1 MTLSENSPT
10 GHVYSLSDFQALIA
24 SARLTYT
31 LPDSVMSV
39 FSMIESNIEIPDF
52 TATPAPPATYSAPKS
67 SGKTYSSPSS
77 FPGKQDARSMKGG
90 HSRNAKG
97 KMEVS
102 SVEDWEM
109 MRNFKTTVIE
119 KKVGVEKTINE
130 IRIKLNK
137 ITGVNYAKQ
146 SEAILAEV
154 AQYIETADLENTPEN
169 TENVEKIA
177 RAIFTIAS
185 SNKFYS
191 EVYADLYGKL
201 MGQFSIFREI
211 LAKFVEEFGGTIST
225 IEYADPEVDYDAFCR
240 VNKANDQRKST
251 TTFVANLLKKGFV
264 QRSDGIRILEIFL
277 RAILQFMEED
287 GRIPVIE
294 EITENVFVFV
304 SACIA
309 EFRDMEIWKEFL
321 SPTIHRLST
330 VKPAEC
336 KSMSNRVVFKYMD
349 MVSLLRKASA

>member
-1 MTLSENSPT
+1 
-10 GHVYSLSDFQALIA
+10 
-24 SARLTYT
+24 
-31 LPDSVMSV
+31 
-39 FSMIESNIEIPDF
+39 
-52 TATPAPPATYSAPKS
+52 
-67 SGKTYSSPSS
+67 
-77 FPGKQDARSMKGG
+77 
-90 HSRNAKG
+90 
-97 KMEVS
+97 
-102 SVEDWEM
+102 
-109 MRNFKTTVIE
+109 
-119 KKVGVEKTINE
+119 
-130 IRIKLNK
+130 
-137 ITGVNYAKQ
+137 
-146 SEAILAEV
+146 
-154 AQYIETADLENTPEN
+154 LENTPEN

-201 MGQFSIFREI
+201 MGRFSIFREI

-294 EITENVFVFV
+294 EITENIFVFV

-330 VKPAEC
+330 VKPTEC